1 MSRAR
6 AEVSNAAAA
15 PSTCP
20 SMKRSSCRTRPA
32 SICWIS
38 TRRSKSWRPSMRAR
52 PAWSSCGSL
61 AASAWT
67 SPPRSC
73 TSPPKR
79 FIAIGGWP
87 RNGSCMN
94 WPDDFL
100 ETPAFDLVARAMA
113 RAAQARMIGTMVSH
127 YRIEECLGA
136 GGMGVVYRARDTR
149 LQRNVALKFLPE
161 AWSADREARAA
172 AALNHPNICTIHEIG
187 EHDGRPFIAMELL
200 EGRTLKQRLGAGGLG
215 LGEVIDIASQ
225 VADALE
231 AAHAKGIIHRD
242 IKPGNIFIT
251 TRGAVKVLDFGIAVM
266 ADSPDSHARA
276 VIGTPPYMAP
286 EQLRGRAVDAR
297 TDVFSL
303 GVVIQQMA
311 GGRAAFDRILERCLA
326 TDPGARFGS
335 AAELRAALHGL
346 RELTFVFANFERRL
360 LERLARRVPHGLRA
374 NHFTALGMVGAAG
387 AGVAYALTRSNPAWF
402 WVASV
407 MLAVHWLG
415 DSIDGTLARV
425 RGVERPRYGFY
436 LDHVMGALSVVLVGV
451 GIGLSGYVNPL
462 LALGL
467 VVAYLAMAVNVYLE
481 SSVFG
486 VVRVEYGR
494 IGPTEA
500 RLVLIV
506 VNTVLALGVRPAVR
520 VANWTLVIVLAAMA
534 VVFVWRLARNLS
546 RLNKLEP
553 QR

>member
-1 MSRAR
+1 
-6 AEVSNAAAA
+6 
-15 PSTCP
+15 
-20 SMKRSSCRTRPA
+20 
-32 SICWIS
+32 
-38 TRRSKSWRPSMRAR
+38 
-52 PAWSSCGSL
+52 
-61 AASAWT
+61 
-67 SPPRSC
+67 
-73 TSPPKR
+73 
-79 FIAIGGWP
+79 
-87 RNGSCMN
+87 MN
-94 WPDDFL
+94 WPEGFL

-326 TDPGARFGS
+326 DDPGARFGS

-360 LERLARRVPHGLRA
+360 LERLARRVPQGLRA

-387 AGVAYALTRSNPAWF
+387 AGVAYALTRFNPAWF

-415 DSIDGTLARV
+415 DSLDGTLARV
-425 RGVERPRYGFY
+425 RGAERPKYGFY

>member
-1 MSRAR
+1 
-6 AEVSNAAAA
+6 
-15 PSTCP
+15 
-20 SMKRSSCRTRPA
+20 
-32 SICWIS
+32 
-38 TRRSKSWRPSMRAR
+38 
-52 PAWSSCGSL
+52 
-61 AASAWT
+61 
-67 SPPRSC
+67 
-73 TSPPKR
+73 
-79 FIAIGGWP
+79 
-87 RNGSCMN
+87 MN
-94 WPDDFL
+94 WPEDFL

-113 RAAQARMIGTMVSH
+113 RAAQARMIGTTVSH

-149 LQRNVALKFLPE
+149 LQRDVALKFLPE

-172 AALNHPNICTIHEIG
+172 AALNHPNICTIHEIA

-200 EGRTLKQRLGAGGLG
+200 EGQTLKQRLGAGGLG
-215 LGEVIDIASQ
+215 LGEVIEIASQ

-251 TRGAVKVLDFGIAVM
+251 ARGAVKVLDFGIAVM

-276 VIGTPPYMAP
+276 AIGTRPYMSP
-286 EQLRGRAVDAR
+286 EQLQGRAVDAR

-311 GGRAAFDRILERCLA
+311 GAGGTTAFERILERCLA
-326 TDPGARFGS
+326 NDPAARFAS
-335 AAELRAALHGL
+335 AGELRAALQGL
-346 RELTFVFANFERRL
+346 RELTFVLANFERRL
-360 LERLARRVPHGLRA
+360 LERLARRVPRRIRP

-387 AGVAYALTRSNPAWF
+387 SGLAYALARYNPAWL

-407 MLAVHWLG
+407 MLVVHWLG
-415 DSIDGTLARV
+415 DSLDGTLARV
-425 RGVERPRYGFY
+425 RSAERPKYGFY
-436 LDHVMGALSVVLVGV
+436 LDHVMGALSVVVVGL
-451 GIGLSGYVNPL
+451 GIGVSGFVNPA
-462 LALGL
+462 LALGV
-467 VVAYLAMAVNVYLE
+467 VVAYLALAVNVYLE

-486 VVRVEYGR
+486 VATVEYGR
-494 IGPTEA
+494 MGPTEV

-506 VNTVLALGVRPAVR
+506 VNTVVALGVRPSVR
-520 VANWTLVIVLAAMA
+520 VANWTLVIVLAGMA

>member
-1 MSRAR
+1 
-6 AEVSNAAAA
+6 
-15 PSTCP
+15 
-20 SMKRSSCRTRPA
+20 
-32 SICWIS
+32 
-38 TRRSKSWRPSMRAR
+38 
-52 PAWSSCGSL
+52 
-61 AASAWT
+61 
-67 SPPRSC
+67 
-73 TSPPKR
+73 
-79 FIAIGGWP
+79 
-87 RNGSCMN
+87 MN
-94 WPDDFL
+94 WPEDFL

-161 AWSADREARAA
+161 AWAADREARAA

-200 EGRTLKQRLGAGGLG
+200 EGQTLKQRLGAGAGAGALG
-215 LGEVIDIASQ
+215 LREVIEIASQ

-251 TRGAVKVLDFGIAVM
+251 TGGVVKVLDFGIAVM

-276 VIGTPPYMAP
+276 AIGTRPYMSP
-286 EQLRGRAVDAR
+286 EQLQGRAVDAR

-311 GGRAAFDRILERCLA
+311 GPPPGTTAFDRILERCLA
-326 TDPGARFGS
+326 NDPAARFGS
-335 AAELRAALHGL
+335 AGELRAALHGL
-346 RELTFVFANFERRL
+346 RELTFVLANFERRL
-360 LERLARRVPHGLRA
+360 LERLARRVPRRIRP

-387 AGVAYALTRSNPAWF
+387 SGLAYALARYNPAWL

-407 MLAVHWLG
+407 LLAIHWLG
-415 DSIDGTLARV
+415 DSLDGTLARV
-425 RGVERPRYGFY
+425 RGAERPKYGFY
-436 LDHVMGALSVVLVGV
+436 LDHVMGALSVVCVGL
-451 GIGLSGYVNPL
+451 GIGFSGYVSL
-462 LALGL
+462 SLALAA
-467 VVAYLAMAVNVYLE
+467 VAGYMALAVNVYLE

-486 VVRVEYGR
+486 VARVEYGR

-500 RLVLIV
+500 RLVLVV
-506 VNTVLALGVRPAVR
+506 VNTVLALGVRPTVR
-520 VANWTLVIVLAAMA
+520 VANWTLVIVLAGM
-534 VVFVWRLARNLS
+534 VLVFVWRLARNLS

>member
-1 MSRAR
+1 
-6 AEVSNAAAA
+6 
-15 PSTCP
+15 
-20 SMKRSSCRTRPA
+20 
-32 SICWIS
+32 
-38 TRRSKSWRPSMRAR
+38 
-52 PAWSSCGSL
+52 
-61 AASAWT
+61 
-67 SPPRSC
+67 
-73 TSPPKR
+73 
-79 FIAIGGWP
+79 
-87 RNGSCMN
+87 MN

-326 TDPGARFGS
+326 DDPGARFGS

-415 DSIDGTLARV
+415 DSLDGTLARV
-425 RGVERPRYGFY
+425 RGAERPKYGFY

-506 VNTVLALGVRPAVR
+506 VNTALALGVRPAVR

>member
-1 MSRAR
+1 
-6 AEVSNAAAA
+6 
-15 PSTCP
+15 
-20 SMKRSSCRTRPA
+20 
-32 SICWIS
+32 
-38 TRRSKSWRPSMRAR
+38 
-52 PAWSSCGSL
+52 
-61 AASAWT
+61 
-67 SPPRSC
+67 
-73 TSPPKR
+73 
-79 FIAIGGWP
+79 
-87 RNGSCMN
+87 MN
-94 WPDDFL
+94 WPEDFL

-113 RAAQARMIGTMVSH
+113 RAAQARMIGTTVSH

-149 LQRNVALKFLPE
+149 LQRDVALKFLPE

-172 AALNHPNICTIHEIG
+172 AALNHPNICTIHEIA

-200 EGRTLKQRLGAGGLG
+200 EGQTLKQRLGAGGLG
-215 LGEVIDIASQ
+215 LGEVIEIASQ

-251 TRGAVKVLDFGIAVM
+251 ARGAVKVLDFGIAVM

-276 VIGTPPYMAP
+276 AIGTRPYMSP
-286 EQLRGRAVDAR
+286 EQLQGRAVDAR

-311 GGRAAFDRILERCLA
+311 GAGGTTAFERILERCLA
-326 TDPGARFGS
+326 NDPAARFAS
-335 AAELRAALHGL
+335 AGELRAALQGL
-346 RELTFVFANFERRL
+346 RELTFVLANFERRL
-360 LERLARRVPHGLRA
+360 LERLARRVPRRIRP

-387 AGVAYALTRSNPAWF
+387 AGVAYALARYNPAWL

-407 MLAVHWLG
+407 MLVVHWLG
-415 DSIDGTLARV
+415 DSLDGTLARV
-425 RGVERPRYGFY
+425 RSAERPKYGFY
-436 LDHVMGALSVVLVGV
+436 LDHVMGALSVVVVGL
-451 GIGLSGYVNPL
+451 GIGVSGFVNPA
-462 LALGL
+462 LALGV
-467 VVAYLAMAVNVYLE
+467 VVAYLALAVNVYLE

-486 VVRVEYGR
+486 VATVEYGR
-494 IGPTEA
+494 MGPTEV

-506 VNTVLALGVRPAVR
+506 VNTVVALGVRPSVR
-520 VANWTLVIVLAAMA
+520 VANWTLVIVLAGMA
-534 VVFVWRLARNLS
+534 LVFVWRLARNLS